1 MWKFVRKYLH
11 YAVIGALLMVGEVF
25 MDLLQPGI
33 MRIIVDDGVLGS
45 GSGDSNLRLIIN
57 YGIWMILIA
66 LFGGLCGS
74 LNTVFVN
81 MAAHGIGNEL
91 RKACYRTVMGYS
103 FSRMDRSGAGTLI
116 NRLTGDITQVQ
127 SFFAMLSRGLV
138 RTTFMTA
145 GSIFFMFMLDPA
157 FGITVLVAFPVIVG
171 VLGWFLMKL
180 TPRYL
185 ILQSQIDRINT
196 LLQEDLSG
204 IRIIK
209 ACVRELYV
217 MAKFGE
223 ANAAAVATQI
233 FIMTVF
239 AFINPVINL
248 LTAVLISLVI
258 LLGSS
263 GVDTGTASTGAVM
276 AGITYLTQLLH
287 SLMMMIMLF
296 QGISRGR
303 ASLSRISEI
312 MKEDLS
318 LKNGSFVPE
327 KPLKGKIEFQN
338 VSFSYPGDESDTL
351 KGIDLTVEPG
361 ETVAVIGS
369 TGSGKSTLTGLID
382 RFYDVNGGRILIDGV
397 DVKDY
402 DLSTLRN
409 SISYT
414 LQKSELFSMSIAD
427 NIRWGRPD
435 ADDSEVRAAASVA
448 QADSFISEQP
458 EGYDTLVAEDGRSL
472 SGGQRQRIAIA
483 RSVIRNAPIMIF
495 DDSTSALDLTTESRF
510 FRALRNC
517 RPDCTKIIVAQ
528 RISTVA
534 GADRIIILDHGR
546 VAAQGKHD
554 QLLESCELY
563 RELYRSQIGDEAVLS

>member
-1 MWKFVRKYLH
+1 
-11 YAVIGALLMVGEVF
+11 
-25 MDLLQPGI
+25 
-33 MRIIVDDGVLGS
+33 
-45 GSGDSNLRLIIN
+45 
-57 YGIWMILIA
+57 
-66 LFGGLCGS
+66 
-74 LNTVFVN
+74 
-81 MAAHGIGNEL
+81 
-91 RKACYRTVMGYS
+91 
-103 FSRMDRSGAGTLI
+103 
-116 NRLTGDITQVQ
+116 
-127 SFFAMLSRGLV
+127 
-138 RTTFMTA
+138 
-145 GSIFFMFMLDPA
+145 
-157 FGITVLVAFPVIVG
+157 
-171 VLGWFLMKL
+171 
-180 TPRYL
+180 
-185 ILQSQIDRINT
+185 
-196 LLQEDLSG
+196 
-204 IRIIK
+204 
-209 ACVRELYV
+209 
-217 MAKFGE
+217 
-223 ANAAAVATQI
+223 
-233 FIMTVF
+233 
-239 AFINPVINL
+239 
-248 LTAVLISLVI
+248 
-258 LLGSS
+258 
-263 GVDTGTASTGAVM
+263 M

-563 RELYRSQIGDEAVLS
+563 RELYRSQIGDDAVLS

>member
-1 MWKFVRKYLH
+1 MWKFIRKYLH

-138 RTTFMTA
+138 RTSFMTA

-312 MKEDLS
+312 
-318 LKNGSFVPE
+318 
-327 KPLKGKIEFQN
+327 

-369 TGSGKSTLTGLID
+369 TGSGKSTLTSLID

>member
-1 MWKFVRKYLH
+1 MWKFIRKYLH

-138 RTTFMTA
+138 RTSFMTA

-351 KGIDLTVEPG
+351 KGI
-361 ETVAVIGS
+361 
-369 TGSGKSTLTGLID
+369 
-382 RFYDVNGGRILIDGV
+382 RILIDGV